1 MATGC
6 RGTKLPTPEGMTWAF
21 RGSGLAERPLRLRIE
36 ATGDLWEAGAIFM
49 LPEPYYYRDSAF
61 LYPLQS
67 HPSYWFYVGRSEAKQ
82 AIMGLLGKKFCV
94 IVFSDEGDLIEVQE
108 QPLAALPSPSRGAD
122 ELDWL
127 HGIVERE
134 VAESRAKHGL
144 ADEAIRV
151 KRFRL
156 SKLQAGIDDL
166 PDDLQEY
173 IANRGLSSPTEED
186 LEEALQGWKEESLFV
201 FWWGQSFYVDGEGAV
216 TSS

>member
-1 MATGC
+1 
-6 RGTKLPTPEGMTWAF
+6 
-21 RGSGLAERPLRLRIE
+21 
-36 ATGDLWEAGAIFM
+36 M

-67 HPSYWFYVGRSEAKQ
+67 HPSYWFHVGRSEAKQ

-94 IVFSDEGDLIEVQE
+94 MTFSDKGDLIEVQE
-108 QPLAALPSPSRGAD
+108 RPLSIPSSPSRSAD

-127 HGIVERE
+127 QEIAERE
-134 VAESRAKHGL
+134 VLHVRSQQGL
-144 ADEAIRV
+144 ADETIHI

-156 SKLQAGIDDL
+156 PKLQAGIDDL

-173 IANRGLSSPTEED
+173 LANRGLSALTEED
-186 LEEALQGWKEESLFV
+186 LEEALEGWKEESLFV
-201 FWWGQSFYVDGEGAV
+201 FWWEASLYVDSEGAV